1 MAYAAERVRS
11 PPCLPIGIDKRL
23 MEPRAF
29 GTIPQATLERDA
41 V

>member
-11 PPCLPIGIDKRL
+11 PPCLPISVDERL
-23 MEPRAF
+23 TKPRAF
-29 GTIPQATLERDA
+29 GTVLRATLERDA